1 MRNPLHIAG
10 SGRALRYVGLRC
22 LQAVPTVIAIAILNF
37 FFLRLAPGDLVDT
50 MAGEAGAATPE
61 YMAMLRRLY
70 GLDQP
75 TSTQFLHYLS
85 RLAHLDLGY
94 SFRNSTAVLDL
105 ILSRLPNT
113 ALLMLSSLAVASIGG
128 IALGV
133 AGARWRGRWPDRAI
147 SVVSTI
153 GFAMPLFWI
162 GLMLIV
168 LFSVHLRWLP
178 AGGMTDVEA
187 SRTGLPYLLDVAR
200 HLVLPVSTL
209 AIFYVAI
216 YARLTRSAVLE
227 VRELDYVRTA
237 RAKGLAPRKV
247 MSRHVLRNALLPI
260 VTMTGLQFGTLLSG
274 SVVVETVFSWPGMGR
289 LAFDAVFQRDL
300 NLLLGVLLF
309 SSCLVVVSNLCTDLL
324 YSVLDPRIE
333 VR

>member
-1 MRNPLHIAG
+1 MRKPLPVAG
-10 SGRALRYVGLRC
+10 SSRALRYLGLRC
-22 LQAVPTVIAIAILNF
+22 LQAVPTVIAIAVLNF

-61 YMAMLRRLY
+61 YMAMLRQLY

-75 TSTQFLHYLS
+75 VWTQFLHYLS
-85 RLAHLDLGY
+85 RLAHLNLGY
-94 SFRNSTAVLDL
+94 SFRNSTTVLDL

-113 ALLMLSSLAVASIGG
+113 ALLMLSSLAVALVGG
-128 IALGV
+128 VALGTI
-133 AGARWRGRWPDRAI
+133 GARWRGRWPDALISAI
-147 SVVSTI
+147 STV
-153 GFAMPLFWI
+153 GFATPLFWI

-178 AGGMTDVEA
+178 AGGMTDVEGG
-187 SRTGLPYLLDVAR
+187 RTGLPYLLDVAR
-200 HLVLPVSTL
+200 HLVLPVFSL
-209 AIFYVAI
+209 AVFYVTI
-216 YARLTRSAVLE
+216 YARMTRSAVLE
-227 VRELDYVRTA
+227 VRELDFVRTA

-274 SVVVETVFSWPGMGR
+274 SVVIETVFAWPGMGR